1 MNFKYI
7 QHIYIFLFLICS
19 FVTNAQ
25 DLTFELINV
34 GALSQPVEITNTGVA
49 GDDRLFICQK
59 GGQIRIIDNISSLTP
74 SLRTTPYMTLSVN
87 NSGEG
92 GLLGLAFSPDFQT
105 SGKFYVNYTADVS
118 GQFSTVISQFIASNH
133 TDNTASPATEN
144 VILTIP
150 QFANNHNGG
159 DLAFGHDGYLY
170 IGMGDGG
177 GGGDPQEQG
186 QDSTTFLGSMLRID
200 VSSLPHSIPP
210 DNPFIT
216 NASVPNE
223 IWSVGW
229 RNPWRFS
236 FDRITGHLFIA
247 DVGQN
252 AVEEINIEAASDP
265 GGRNYGWDCYEGS
278 SSYEPA
284 GCQNMNLL
292 SMPQY
297 EYSHALG
304 SSVTGGM
311 VYRGS
316 DYPGLYGKYIFTDF
330 GSNVFWIL
338 TLSGTSVTQI
348 DTLQFQGGGNLFSVA
363 AIGDDVQGELYAAQI
378 GGSGALYKITS
389 TVLPVDLINFR
400 GSVNNNG
407 SLLTWS
413 TASEVNSSS
422 FILERSIDGSIF
434 QAVGDIP
441 ASGNSSTDR
450 KYEYL
455 DLHNLSGKIFYR
467 LKVVDKDAS
476 FRYSEIISV
485 LHESS
490 FSFQVYPNPVNNLLN
505 IQWNNEKLFNGIYQ
519 IKDLSGHCV
528 LAGNL
533 SYKTNTIDTSHLP
546 KGLYLLSI
554 IGNDVHTSTPIVVVH

>member
-1 MNFKYI
+1 MKYI
-7 QHIYIFLFLICS
+7 YFALFLICS
-19 FVTNAQ
+19 SSAIAQ

-34 GALSQPVEITNTGVA
+34 GPLSQPVEITNTGVA

-59 GGQIRIIDNISSLTP
+59 GGQIRIIDNISSLSP
-74 SLRTTPYMTLSVN
+74 SLRATPYMTLPVN

-105 SGKFYVNYTADVS
+105 SGKFYVNYTADVL
-118 GQFSTVISQFIASNH
+118 GQFSTVISEFIANNH
-133 TDNTASPATEN
+133 SDNTANPATES
-144 VILTIP
+144 VLLTIP

-159 DLAFGHDGYLY
+159 DLAFGSDGYLY

-177 GGGDPQEQG
+177 GSGDPQEQG

-200 VSSLPHSIPP
+200 VNSLPYSIPP

-236 FDRITGHLFIA
+236 FDRVTGHLFVA

-252 AVEEINIEAASDP
+252 AMEEINIEDANDA

-278 SSYEPA
+278 SPYELT

-292 SMPQY
+292 TMPQY
-297 EYSHALG
+297 EYNHSLG
-304 SSVTGGM
+304 SSITGGM

-338 TLSGTSVTQI
+338 TLSGTSVTQV

-363 AIGDDVQGELYAAQI
+363 AIGDDVEGELYAAQI

-389 TVLPVDLINFR
+389 TVLPVDLIDLEA
-400 GSVNNNG
+400 SVVEKG
-407 SLLTWS
+407 TLLHWS
-413 TASEVNSSS
+413 TASEVNSHQFVVESS
-422 FILERSIDGSIF
+422 QDGKTFLPIGE
-434 QAVGDIP
+434 VP
-441 ASGNSSTDR
+441 ASGNSSEMNNYT
-450 KYEYL
+450 YL
-455 DLHNLSGKIFYR
+455 DSSPIPGKNYYR
-467 LKVVDKDAS
+467 LKILDNDATFS
-476 FRYSEIISV
+476 YSNIISV
-485 LHESS
+485 TFTPSVV
-490 FSFQVYPNPVNNLLN
+490 FQVYPNPVNNLLN
-505 IQWNNEKLFNGIYQ
+505 VNWSSDTVPGGFYQ
-519 IKDLSGHCV
+519 IKDMAGHSYLSGK
-528 LAGNL
+528 LSGN
-533 SYKTNTIDTSHLP
+533 SKTIDTSHLP
-546 KGLYLLSI
+546 KGAYILVITCESF
-554 IGNDVHTSTPIVVVH
+554 HTSTSIVIIH